1 MALTYDPELAP
12 LLTRMRKNW
21 EKQTKVAKGDAL
33 GLRRLMTGS
42 EEIPQTGAGF
52 LAKGVTRSTFTTWS
66 LDGMPVTLYWYTS
79 GQSSNSGP
87 AVIYFHGGGMIAGSA
102 TIYDNLV
109 SRYVA
114 ATGVPFLNVEYRLAP
129 ELPYPAPIDDC
140 FAALEWLLEN
150 AAQYHIDPQRIAVMG
165 DSAGGGLAA
174 AVSLK
179 ARDRGILLK
188 KQLLIYPMLDNRTTT
203 PDPELQP
210 LIVWGYSYNAIAWQA
225 YLGKY
230 AFTEASPPYAVP
242 ALADNLKNLPPAYI
256 EVGDLDIFRDEAIS
270 YAARLARSGSN
281 IELLVRPGC
290 PHGFDTLPVKA
301 RVIERAFA
309 DRFRVISSL

>member
-12 LLTRMRKNW
+12 LLTRMRSNW
-21 EKQTKVAKGDAL
+21 EKQSTIAKGDAL

-42 EEIPQTGAGF
+42 EEVPHTGAGF
-52 LAKGVTRSTFTTWS
+52 LAKGAVRSTVHTFS
-66 LDGMPVTLYWYTS
+66 RDGMPVTMYWYTHEQSDHS
-79 GQSSNSGP
+79 GA
-87 AVIYFHGGGMIAGSA
+87 AVLYFHGGGMIAGSA
-102 TIYDNLV
+102 TLYDNLV

-140 FAALEWLLEN
+140 FSALEWLLEN
-150 AAQYHIDPQRIAVMG
+150 ATHYKIDPQRIAVMG

-174 AVSLK
+174 AVALK
-179 ARDRGILLK
+179 ARDEGILLK
-188 KQLLIYPMLDNRTTT
+188 KQLLIYPMLDNRTVT

-210 LIVWGYSYNAIAWQA
+210 LIVWGYAYNAIAWQA

-230 AFTEASPPYAVP
+230 ASTEALPPYAVP
-242 ALADNLKNLPPAYI
+242 ALADNLKDLPPAYI

-301 RVIERAFA
+301 DVIERAFA
-309 DRFRVISSL
+309 DRFRVIAAL